1 MRAHGA
7 ARWSDD
13 IGAWVVTGHD
23 AARIALTDPALSS
36 RWLTG
41 PLYDRLH
48 TPSINHVRDWLIWQ
62 DPPEH
67 QALRAQLASL
77 FTARTTEARSS
88 AVRGRIREG
97 YQAFVEAAGGDAVA
111 EFAQPVVSRL
121 VADLVGLD
129 AVDPVVLLRWSAAAG
144 ALMALA
150 HHRPT
155 LAAADAALAELAAA
169 VPERTGNGGAA
180 LLDRAA
186 ADLPGGGV
194 THLAS
199 LFTFAGIETTT
210 QAAVRLLALLAT
222 EALPADLEPPQ
233 VVAAALRYDT
243 PVPQVPRVAVQR
255 TQRLGPPIEAG
266 DRVVVIL
273 AAANHDPE
281 VFPTPEAPDGP
292 GDARRHLAYGY
303 GRHRCLGATLA
314 DAVLA
319 CLVEE
324 VRRHP
329 APRLAR
335 PAVWHHDRGHR
346 GVAELNVIF
355 DVPPES

>member
-7 ARWSDD
+7 ACWSDD

-48 TPSINHVRDWLIWQ
+48 TPSIDHVRDWLIWQ

-77 FTARTTEARSS
+77 FTARTTDARLEV
-88 AVRGRIREG
+88 VRSRIRED
-97 YQAFVEAAGGDAVA
+97 YQAFVEAAGGNAVVD
-111 EFAQPVVSRL
+111 FALPVVSGL
-121 VADLVGLD
+121 IADLVGLD
-129 AVDPVVLLRWSAAAG
+129 AVDPVVLRRWAAAAS

-150 HHRPT
+150 HNRPT

-169 VPERTGNGGAA
+169 VPERAGNGGAM

-186 ADLPGGGV
+186 ADLTGGGV

-222 EALPADLEPPQ
+222 DALPADMEPAQ
-233 VVAAALRYDT
+233 VVAEALRYDT
-243 PVPQVPRVAVQR
+243 PVPQVPRVAVRR
-255 TQRLGPPIEAG
+255 TRRLGLPIEAG
-266 DRVVVIL
+266 DRLVVIL

-281 VFPTPEAPDGP
+281 VFPTPEVAGGP
-292 GDARRHLAYGY
+292 GDVRRHLAYGH
-303 GRHRCLGATLA
+303 GRHRCLGAPLA
-314 DAVLA
+314 DAVLT

-329 APRLAR
+329 APRLVR
-335 PAVWHHDRGHR
+335 PAVWHHGRGHR
-346 GVAELNVIF
+346 GIAELNVIF
-355 DVPPES
+355 RVPQES